1 MPPVVQPTKAG
12 KLKMLAVTSTK
23 RSPTLPEVPAVA
35 EIKGMEGYRFTNWMG
50 LFAPAKTPPEAIDR
64 LAKEIAKIVRE
75 PAVKEKLL
83 SQGVVGE
90 GNTTEEFAAFLKN
103 ESAVYGKIAKERNIR
118 SGN

>member
-1 MPPVVQPTKAG
+1 
-12 KLKMLAVTSTK
+12 
-23 RSPTLPEVPAVA
+23 
-35 EIKGMEGYRFTNWMG
+35 
-50 LFAPAKTPPEAIDR
+50 
-64 LAKEIAKIVRE
+64 
-75 PAVKEKLL
+75 VKEKLL